1 MRQVKAFEAF
11 ARAVPQSATQDIAL
25 VYDPFTPRA
34 FLQALIAKMASQN
47 IRLSLTSTSRDEAEA
62 MLASGEADVG
72 IWGAAGDFCRR
83 IFMRRSGRM

>member
-34 FLQALIAKMASQN
+34 F
-47 IRLSLTSTSRDEAEA
+47 
-62 MLASGEADVG
+62 
-72 IWGAAGDFCRR
+72 CRR
-83 IFMRRSGRM
+83 